1 MCGVHDREKYRY
13 GITDLMELVHY
24 LMLKIIK
31 YKILHIWE
39 RVSACPQAT
48 NSLKPPQM
56 GPISTAVLILLAWKL
71 RRVYY
76 FVYYL

>member
-1 MCGVHDREKYRY
+1 MCGVHNREKYRY

-31 YKILHIWE
+31 YKTLNIWK
-39 RVSACPQAT
+39 RISARPQAKNT
-48 NSLKPPQM
+48 IKPTQM
-56 GPISTAVLILLAWKL
+56 GPIGTAVLILLAWKL